1 MGSDTISR
9 EQVSRLSSSLG
20 GVLKHTHTECSQN
33 HTSLF
38 KTLMASHH
46 TENKIQR
53 PSAICSLAVTLTWT
67 LRTASLTHRVS
78 SAEVAAA
85 PPRPSASRSQ
95 LSSPDLFPPS
105 TQGFS
110 SSQGAFPDLSKVAS
124 QLLFTLLYWFGFS
137 L

>member
-1 MGSDTISR
+1 
-9 EQVSRLSSSLG
+9 
-20 GVLKHTHTECSQN
+20 
-33 HTSLF
+33 
-38 KTLMASHH
+38 MASHH
-46 TENKIQR
+46 TKNKIQR

-85 PPRPSASRSQ
+85 PQRPSASRSQ
-95 LSSPDLFPPS
+95 RSSPDLFPPS